1 MPAITR
7 SIAVHAPA
15 ARVFDHLSDPAGLLE
30 IWPSMVEVS
39 DARVEAGGAHRFD
52 WTYRM
57 AGVPFHGHCDT
68 VEVEAARRRV
78 DRNTG
83 SIPSTFRWRFDPRGE
98 DTEVTLE
105 VEYAVP
111 ALLALVA
118 GPVLRAVNE
127 REAETLL
134 ANLKTRLETGVAPV
148 ARR

>member
-1 MPAITR
+1 MEAIRR

-15 ARVFDHLSDPAGLLE
+15 ARVFDHLSDPERLLE

-39 DARVEAGGAHRFD
+39 SPRVEEGGAHRFD

-68 VEVEAARRRV
+68 IAVEPGRSRV
-78 DRNTG
+78 DRNTAG
-83 SIPSTFRWRFDPRGE
+83 IPSTFRWGFAPRGD

-111 ALLALVA
+111 ALLGLVA
-118 GPVLRAVNE
+118 GPILRRLNE

-134 ANLKTRLETGVAPV
+134 ENLKLRLETGVAPV
-148 ARR
+148 RRA